1 MRYKPKHKLA
11 HITIQAKDVTGVHD
25 YINSLPTSYIV
36 SAPNYTQFTTALTY
50 YKILL
55 DITDDD
61 MLCLKLKFKT
71 YNVD

>member
-1 MRYKPKHKLA
+1 M
-11 HITIQAKDVTGVHD
+11 HITILAKDMEDVHD

-36 SAPNYTQFTTALTY
+36 SAPSYTQFTTVLTY

-61 MLCLKLKFKT
+61 LLCLKLKFKT